1 MHNDTPNETN
11 TKHSGRKYLYSY
23 FMRRKQTAVGAWILL
38 SVDKRWGRIIFKS
51 KKNDTIV
58 RTCHMYLFFQG
69 MGILQHTCTLCNYIQ
84 KRCVFL
90 TNNDLNSYLCWSLII
105 SLEMVTKKRKIH
117 KILSKGISSS
127 GKGKPSHIYTILSP
141 SQPEIVGQS
150 RSCDPVTSRPI
161 NRLVIILQNM
171 RCSGYTRQRILQ
183 DGWKL

>member
-1 MHNDTPNETN
+1 MHNDSPHETN
-11 TKHSGRKYLYSY
+11 TKHSGRKYLYSNL
-23 FMRRKQTAVGAWILL
+23 MRRKQTAVGAWILL
-38 SVDKRWGRIIFKS
+38 SVDKRWGRIICKS

-58 RTCHMYLFFQG
+58 RTHIG

-117 KILSKGISSS
+117 KILSEGISSS

-171 RCSGYTRQRILQ
+171 RCSGYS
-183 DGWKL
+183 